1 MFQGYRFIVV
11 ILKSA
16 EIGDL
21 HSRSVYPAW
30 SHVLIDIAPICGTE
44 SYVAIVFT
52 IACHIISEYIC
63 TP

>member
-30 SHVLIDIAPICGTE
+30 SHVLIDIAPTRGTE
-44 SYVAIVFT
+44 SYVTIVFT
-52 IACHIISEYIC
+52 IAYCIISEYIC
-63 TP
+63 TW